1 MAEPGIPSVTKS
13 LYNNGDGMFLNDISE
28 QLILNYEGQIPRYT
42 SYPTAPHFS
51 PEINSAIYSQWLST
65 LPAQDK
71 LSLYIHIPFCRQ
83 LCWYCGCAT
92 KVSNKDSSLGAYIH
106 LVKQEIA
113 LVAARLSSTR
123 VTHIHFG
130 GGSPTILPSPLFLDL
145 MNSIH
150 NLFNVSPHA
159 EIAIEVDPRTVDA
172 EKVKAYASAGVNRVS
187 IGAQD
192 FNLEVQQAINRV
204 QSFELVQSCVNL
216 FRQHGMNNINLDLI
230 YGLPKQTIESIKNNI
245 DAIFLLN
252 PNRISLFAY
261 AHVHWMKKH
270 MQLIQEKDLPNNTT
284 RIEMFVTASE
294 KLKQRGY
301 LPIGLDHFATPSD
314 AMTRALNT
322 KTLKRNFQGYSIE
335 RAPHLIGLGISSI
348 SQLGNGYAQ
357 NTSELKQYKSD
368 ILNHQLP
375 ITRGIEISIEDQ
387 LRKKIIDEIM
397 CYLKVDLKE
406 QCELFNYPFNYFD
419 EELNLLDGLVRDG
432 LVAVSNYVI
441 HIHPKARQITRVVSS
456 YFDRF
461 FKKSTQKHSKIA

>member
-1 MAEPGIPSVTKS
+1 MYS
-13 LYNNGDGMFLNDISE
+13 NDVSE

-51 PEINSAIYSQWLST
+51 PEINSTIYSQWLRA
-65 LPAQDK
+65 LPSQDTV
-71 LSLYIHIPFCRQ
+71 SLYIHIPFCRQ

-92 KVSNKDSSLGAYIH
+92 KVTNKEAPLEAYIK
-106 LVKQEIA
+106 LLKQEIA
-113 LVAARLSSTR
+113 LVAALLTSNR

-130 GGSPTILPSPLFLDL
+130 GGSPTILPPQLFLDL
-145 MNSIH
+145 MHTIH
-150 NLFNVSPHA
+150 NLFNVSPHV
-159 EIAIEVDPRTVDA
+159 EIAMEVDPRTIDE
-172 EKVKAYASAGVNRVS
+172 EKIKAYATARVTRVS

-216 FRQHGMNNINLDLI
+216 FKQYEINNINLDLI

-245 DAIFLLN
+245 DAVFLLN
-252 PNRISLFAY
+252 PNRIALFAY

-270 MQLIQEKDLPNNTT
+270 MQLIREDDLPNNAT

-301 LPIGLDHFATPSD
+301 LPIGLDHFAKPTD
-314 AMTRALNT
+314 TMTRALNA
-322 KTLKRNFQGYSIE
+322 KTLKRNFQGYSVE
-335 RAPHLIGLGISSI
+335 NAPHLIGLGVSSI
-348 SQLGNGYAQ
+348 SQLRNGYAQ
-357 NTSELKQYKSD
+357 NTSDLKQYKSD
-368 ILNHQLP
+368 LLNHLLP
-375 ITRGIEISIEDQ
+375 IVRGIEVSIEDQ

-406 QCELFNYPFNYFD
+406 QCALFNYPLNYFND
-419 EELNLLDGLVRDG
+419 ELKLLDGLVQDG
-432 LVAVSNYVI
+432 LVTVNEHVI
-441 HIHPKARQITRVVSS
+441 QIHPKARQITRVVSS

-461 FKKSTQKHSKIA
+461 FKKNTQKHSRIA

>member
-1 MAEPGIPSVTKS
+1 
-13 LYNNGDGMFLNDISE
+13 MFLNDISE

-51 PEINSAIYSQWLST
+51 PEINSTVYSQWLSS
-65 LPAQDK
+65 LPSQDT

-83 LCWYCGCAT
+83 LCWYCGCST
-92 KVSNKDSSLGAYIH
+92 KVTNKEKSLAAYSE

-113 LVAARLSSTR
+113 LVASLLSKNR

-130 GGSPTILPSPLFLDL
+130 GGSPTMLPPQLFLDL
-145 MNSIH
+145 ISTIH

-159 EIAIEVDPRTVDA
+159 EIAIEVDPRTVD
-172 EKVKAYASAGVNRVS
+172 EDKIYAYASARVNRVS

-216 FRQHGMNNINLDLI
+216 FRQHGINNINLDLI
-230 YGLPKQTIESIKNNI
+230 YGLPKQTMEGIKNNI
-245 DAIFLLN
+245 DAVFLLS
-252 PNRISLFAY
+252 PNRIALFAY

-270 MQLIQEKDLPNNTT
+270 MQLIHEQDLPSNAT

-294 KLKQRGY
+294 KLKQGGY
-301 LPIGLDHFATPSD
+301 LPIGLDHFAKPTD
-314 AMTRALNT
+314 AMTRALNA
-322 KTLKRNFQGYSIE
+322 KTLKRNFQGYSVE
-335 RAPHLIGLGISSI
+335 RASHLIGLGVSSV
-348 SQLGNGYAQ
+348 SQVCNGYAQ
-357 NTSELKQYKSD
+357 NTSELKQYKND

-375 ITRGIEISIEDQ
+375 IARGIEISDEDQ

-406 QCELFNYPFNYFD
+406 QCELFNYPFDYFAN
-419 EELNLLDGLVRDG
+419 ELNLLDGLVRDG
-432 LVAVSNYVI
+432 LVTVNNYVI
-441 HIHPKARQITRVVSS
+441 QIHPKARQITRVVSS

-461 FKKSTQKHSKIA
+461 FKKNTQRHSRIA